1 MHVKQLKKTNKQ
13 NKFRS
18 FETVEE
24 CRTGR
29 REKKKSIS
37 FPNFEK
43 KKRALRET
51 ADQGG
56 PLHFAKTGK
65 KKIIRFGEKISVTL
79 LGNVGNH
86 F

>member
-1 MHVKQLKKTNKQ
+1 M
-13 NKFRS
+13 
-18 FETVEE
+18 EE

-29 REKKKSIS
+29 REKKSIS

-65 KKIIRFGEKISVTL
+65 KNYSIWRENISYPI
-79 LGNVGNH
+79 G
-86 F
+86 